1 MREDMFK
8 VIVERPRKGGGPS
21 KGKLD
26 RGRVDED
33 APARESLKA
42 RHANRK
48 WLNENLNPLQ
58 RWLEAQANR
67 PWDKVYAELC
77 AGIDVRSTVQQHIRQ
92 HVEDFVEVHVVV
104 VDDEL
109 FVPGWR
115 GLRPLI
121 EEWGGPRLYVDPR
134 TGILRLNRKRDAIR
148 KRKRE
153 ERKLQAYWQVPCPHP
168 RVVLS
173 QTVQLHQLQGVWFEV
188 VIAPVPATPAGLRK
202 WIAPPFDVVLHCDAR
217 NFGGARNEAAP
228 NQRYYGLPGWYA
240 VRRRQLNRTELARH
254 GLHNE

>member
-121 EEWGGPRLYVDPR
+121 DEWGGPRLYVDPR

-173 QTVQLHQLQGVWFEV
+173 QTVQLHQLQKAVLDRVMVAPIFQQGFLCGVGPRV
-188 VIAPVPATPAGLRK
+188 A
-202 WIAPPFDVVLHCDAR
+202 
-217 NFGGARNEAAP
+217 EAALGSIQGFP
-228 NQRYYGLPGWYA
+228 YVGPAEDLK
-240 VRRRQLNRTELARH
+240 LK
-254 GLHNE
+254 